1 MEFTLLKDIVLLL
14 GLALLTLLLFRQFK
28 VPSIIGFLV
37 TGIIAGPHALGFVSK
52 SHEVE
57 QMAEIGVVLLL
68 FTIGIEFSLKELFRI
83 RQLVLWGGGLQVGLT
98 IGLTALL
105 AAAAGF
111 TPQQSLFFGFL
122 VALSST
128 AILMKLLMDAG
139 EIDTPHG
146 KAALGILIFQDLC
159 VVPLMLFV
167 PFLGG
172 AGQGISDI
180 ALLSVKALV
189 VVVLAHFGARFAVP
203 WIFSQVV
210 RTRSRELFILTI
222 IFIGFGTAWLTAQ
235 AGLSLALGAFIAGLA
250 ISESEYSHQV
260 MGDII
265 PFRDAFISL
274 FFISVGMLLDP
285 AAVLSRPFTVLAII
299 AVIIILKFVIASG
312 AALVLKFPLR
322 VAATSGLILAQV
334 GEFAFVL
341 SQSGLKYGLLTTE
354 TYQLF
359 LASSV
364 ATMALTPLYLRIAP
378 RLAETLAATLP
389 RLLPDLLLKG
399 SRTIGRDQALFPLEG
414 HVIIVGYGL
423 NGRNVARV
431 LTGNS
436 IPFLA
441 IEANHLTV
449 RTERKKGVRILS
461 GDASRPEILEHA
473 HIGTAR
479 IMVVAISDAAAT
491 RRIVAQARS
500 MNRTLHLI
508 VRTRY
513 IIEMEP
519 LYALGANEV
528 IPEEF
533 ETSVEIFSRVLRNYL
548 VPHDRIEQSVGEIR
562 KDSYQMF
569 RSMSRRHSHAVGIS
583 SYLAGAELLTCSVQK
598 GSAAEGSILRDGLIR
613 SRSGASILVIKR
625 GDEVVSNPD
634 PVWQLRSDDIVLLL
648 GDPQQLAVA
657 SNLFAPPAAALRK
670 TDRPS
675 SASGATWQ

>member
-1 MEFTLLKDIVLLL
+1 MEFGLLKDIVLLL
-14 GLALLTLLLFRQFK
+14 GLALVTLLIFRQFK
-28 VPSIIGFLV
+28 IPSIIGFLV
-37 TGIIAGPHALGFVSK
+37 TGIIAGPHALGFVNNT
-52 SHEVE
+52 HEVE

-68 FTIGIEFSLKELFRI
+68 FTIGIEFSLKELLRI

-98 IGLTALL
+98 IGLVAL
-105 AAAAGF
+105 AASLAGF
-111 TPQQSLFFGFL
+111 SLQQATFFGFL

-139 EIDTPHG
+139 EMDTPHG

-172 AGQGISDI
+172 AGKGITDV
-180 ALLSVKALV
+180 ALVSVKALV
-189 VVVLAHFGARFAVP
+189 VVVIAHFGARFAVP

-274 FFISVGMLLDP
+274 FFISVGMLLNP
-285 AAVLSRPFTVLAII
+285 ESILSQPLTILAIVAFI
-299 AVIIILKFVIASG
+299 VIVKFVVAAG
-312 AALVLKFPLR
+312 AALVLKFPAR
-322 VAATSGLILAQV
+322 VALTSGLILAQV

-341 SQSGLKYGLLTTE
+341 SQSGMKYGLLTE
-354 TYQLF
+354 KTYQLF

-364 ATMALTPLYLRIAP
+364 ATMALTPLYLKFAQP
-378 RLAETLAATLP
+378 LAESISSYLP
-389 RLLPDLLLKG
+389 RLLPTFLLKG
-399 SRTIGRDQALFPLEG
+399 SRTAGRSQVRYPMEG
-414 HVIIVGYGL
+414 HVIIVGYGV
-423 NGRNVARV
+423 NGKNVARV
-431 LTGNS
+431 LTGNG
-436 IPFLA
+436 IPHLA
-441 IEANHLTV
+441 IETNHLTV
-449 RTERKKGVRILS
+449 SSEKKKGVKIIF
-461 GDASRPEILEHA
+461 GDASRQEILDQA
-473 HIGTAR
+473 HISKAR

-491 RRIVAQARS
+491 RRIVSQARTV
-500 MNRTLHLI
+500 NRNIHLI

-519 LYALGANEV
+519 LYAIGANEV

-533 ETSVEIFSRVLRNYL
+533 ETSIEIFSRVLRNYL
-548 VPHDRIEQSVGEIR
+548 VPHDRIEQCIGEIR

-569 RSMSRRHSHAVGIS
+569 RSLSRRNSHAIGIS
-583 SYLAGAELLTCSVQK
+583 SYLAGAELMTCSVQK
-598 GSAAEGSILRDGLIR
+598 GSAADGSILRDGLVR
-613 SRSGASILVIKR
+613 GKSGATILVIKR
-625 GDEVVSNPD
+625 GDEIVSNPD
-634 PVWQLRSDDIVLLL
+634 PIWKLCAEDVVLLL
-648 GDPQQLAVA
+648 GAPQQLAVA
-657 SNLFAPPAAALRK
+657 STLFAPGAEK
-670 TDRPS
+670 TAKS
-675 SASGATWQ
+675 H

>member
-1 MEFTLLKDIVLLL
+1 MEYGLLKDIVMLL
-14 GLALLTLLLFRQFK
+14 GLALFTLLLFRQFK
-28 VPSIIGFLV
+28 IPSIIGFLV
-37 TGIIAGPHALGFVSK
+37 TGIIAGPHALGFVDNI
-52 SHEVE
+52 HEVE

-68 FTIGIEFSLKELFRI
+68 FTIGIEFSLKELLRI
-83 RQLVLWGGGLQVGLT
+83 RHLVLWGGGLQVALT
-98 IGLTALL
+98 IGLITLVSIL
-105 AAAAGF
+105 AGF
-111 TPQQSLFFGFL
+111 TPAQSVFFGFL
-122 VALSST
+122 VSLSST

-139 EIDTPHG
+139 EMDTPHG

-172 AGQGISDI
+172 AGNGIVDLVLIS
-180 ALLSVKALV
+180 AKAV
-189 VVVLAHFGARFAVP
+189 VVVVIAHFGSRFAVP

-210 RTRSRELFILTI
+210 RSRSRELFILTI

-274 FFISVGMLLDP
+274 FFISVGMLLNP
-285 AAVLSRPFTVLAII
+285 AFVLSNPLIILAVVAII
-299 AVIIILKFVIASG
+299 IVVKFVVVAG
-312 AALVLKFPLR
+312 AILVLKFPVR
-322 VAATSGLILAQV
+322 VALTSGLILAQV

-341 SQSGLKYGLLTTE
+341 SHSGMKYGLLSAT
-354 TYQLF
+354 TYQIF

-364 ATMALTPLYLRIAP
+364 ATMALTPLYLKFALP
-378 RLAETLAATLP
+378 FAEWAATTLSG
-389 RLLPDLLLKG
+389 LLPAFLFNG
-399 SRTIGRDQALFPLEG
+399 TRTTGVSHARFPMEG
-414 HVIIVGYGL
+414 HVIIIGYGV
-423 NGRNVARV
+423 NGKNVVKV

-436 IPFLA
+436 IPYIA

-449 RTERKKGVRILS
+449 RNERKKGIKIIF

-473 HIGTAR
+473 HIGKAR
-479 IMVVAISDAAAT
+479 IMVVAISDATAS

-500 MNRTLHLI
+500 MSNTIHII

-519 LYALGANEV
+519 LYTLGANEV

-533 ETSVEIFSRVLRNYL
+533 ETSIEIFSRVLRNYL
-548 VPHDRIEQSVGEIR
+548 IPHDQIEGCIGEIR

-569 RSMSRRHSHAVGIS
+569 RSMSKRNIHAVGIS
-583 SYLAGAELLTCSVQK
+583 SYLAGVELLTCRVQSGSV
-598 GSAAEGSILRDGLIR
+598 ADGSILRDGLVR
-613 SRSGASILVIKR
+613 GKSGATILAIKR
-625 GDEVVSNPD
+625 GDEVVPNPD
-634 PVWQLRSDDIVLLL
+634 PVWELRLDDVVVLL
-648 GDPQQLAVA
+648 GNPQQLSIA
-657 SNLFAPPAAALRK
+657 STLFDSLP
-670 TDRPS
+670 
-675 SASGATWQ
+675 G

>member
-1 MEFTLLKDIVLLL
+1 MGVVMEFVLLKDIVLLL
-14 GLALLTLLLFRQFK
+14 GLALVTLLLFRQFK
-28 VPSIIGFLV
+28 IPSIIGFLV
-37 TGIIAGPHALGFVSK
+37 TGIIAGPHALAFVSK
-52 SHEVE
+52 THEVE
-57 QMAEIGVVLLL
+57 QMAEIGIVLLL

-98 IGLTALL
+98 IGLTALI

-111 TPQQSLFFGFL
+111 SPQESLFFGFL

-146 KAALGILIFQDLC
+146 KTALGILIFQDLC

-172 AGQGISDI
+172 AGNGIADI

-189 VVVLAHFGARFAVP
+189 VVVIAHFGARFAVP

-265 PFRDAFISL
+265 PFRDTFISL
-274 FFISVGMLLDP
+274 FFISVGMLLDIQT
-285 AAVLSRPFTVLAII
+285 VLTRPFTILAII
-299 AVIIILKFVIASG
+299 AVIIIVKFVIASG
-312 AALVLKFPLR
+312 AALALKFPVR
-322 VAATSGLILAQV
+322 VAVTSGLILAQV

-341 SQSGLKYGLLTTE
+341 SQSGVKYGLLTAQ

-359 LASSV
+359 LAASV
-364 ATMALTPLYLRIAP
+364 ATMALTPLYLKIAP
-378 RLAETLAATLP
+378 RLAETMAATLP
-389 RLLPDLLLKG
+389 RLLPGFLVRG
-399 SRTIGRDQALFPLEG
+399 SRIIGRNQTLFPLEE
-414 HVIIVGYGL
+414 HVIIVGYGV
-423 NGRNVARV
+423 NGKNVAQV

-436 IPFLA
+436 IPYLA
-441 IEANHLTV
+441 IETNHLTV
-449 RTERKKGVRILS
+449 RSERKKGVNIIF

-473 HIGTAR
+473 QIHKAR
-479 IMVVAISDAAAT
+479 IMVIAISDAAAT

-500 MNRTLHLI
+500 MNRTIHLI

-513 IIEMEP
+513 IVEMEP

-569 RSMSRRHSHAVGIS
+569 RSMSRRNSHAVGIS
-583 SYLAGAELLTCSVQK
+583 SYLAGAELMTCRVMK
-598 GSAAEGSILRDGLIR
+598 GSVAEGSVLRDGLIR
-613 SRSGASILVIKR
+613 SSSGATILVIKR
-625 GDEVVSNPD
+625 GDEVRSNPD
-634 PVWQLRSDDIVLLL
+634 PVWQLRTDDIVLLL
-648 GDPQQLAVA
+648 GDTQQLAAA
-657 SNLFAPPAAALRK
+657 STLFDPPAAPDMGLDKQA
-670 TDRPS
+670 S
-675 SASGATWQ
+675 S

>member
-1 MEFTLLKDIVLLL
+1 MEFGLLKDIVLLL
-14 GLALLTLLLFRQFK
+14 GLALFTLLLFRQFK
-28 VPSIIGFLV
+28 IPSIIGFLA
-37 TGIIAGPHALGFVSK
+37 TGIIAGPHALGFVNNI
-52 SHEVE
+52 HEVE

-68 FTIGIEFSLKELFRI
+68 FTIGIEFSLKELLRI

-98 IGLTALL
+98 IGVITLVSVL
-105 AAAAGF
+105 AGF
-111 TPQQSLFFGFL
+111 TPAQSVFFGFL
-122 VALSST
+122 VSLSST

-139 EIDTPHG
+139 EMDTPHG

-172 AGQGISDI
+172 AGNGIADV
-180 ALLSVKALV
+180 ALVSAKAVAV
-189 VVVLAHFGARFAVP
+189 VVVAHFGARFAVP

-274 FFISVGMLLDP
+274 FFISVGMLLNP
-285 AAVLSRPFTVLAII
+285 VSVLTNPLTII
-299 AVIIILKFVIASG
+299 AIVVSIVVVKLVVSVGAILVLRFPAR
-312 AALVLKFPLR
+312 AAL
-322 VAATSGLILAQV
+322 TSGLILAQV

-341 SQSGLKYGLLTTE
+341 SHSGMKYGLLTET

-364 ATMALTPLYLRIAP
+364 TTMALTPLYLKVAP
-378 RLAETLAATLP
+378 AFADTVSSILP
-389 RLLPDLLLKG
+389 RLLPAFLLKG
-399 SRTIGRDQALFPLEG
+399 TRTTGVSHDRFPMEA
-414 HVIIVGYGL
+414 HVIIIGYGV
-423 NGRNVARV
+423 NGKNVARV
-431 LTGNS
+431 LVGNG
-436 IPFLA
+436 IPYLA

-449 RTERKKGVRILS
+449 RSERKKGIKIIF

-473 HIGTAR
+473 HIKKAR

-491 RRIVAQARS
+491 RRIVSQARS
-500 MNRTLHLI
+500 MNRNIHLI

-513 IIEMEP
+513 ITEMEP

-533 ETSVEIFSRVLRNYL
+533 ETSIEIFSRVLRNYL
-548 VPHDRIEQSVGEIR
+548 VPHDRIEECIGEIR

-569 RSMSRRHSHAVGIS
+569 RSMSRRNSHAVGIS
-583 SYLAGAELLTCSVQK
+583 SYLAGTELMTCRVQE
-598 GSAAEGSILRDGLIR
+598 GSAADGSVLRDGLVR
-613 SRSGASILVIKR
+613 GRSGATILVIKR

-634 PVWQLRSDDIVLLL
+634 PVWELHSDDIVLLL
-648 GDPQQLAVA
+648 GNSQQLSVA
-657 SNLFAPPAAALRK
+657 STLF
-670 TDRPS
+670 DS
-675 SASGATWQ
+675 